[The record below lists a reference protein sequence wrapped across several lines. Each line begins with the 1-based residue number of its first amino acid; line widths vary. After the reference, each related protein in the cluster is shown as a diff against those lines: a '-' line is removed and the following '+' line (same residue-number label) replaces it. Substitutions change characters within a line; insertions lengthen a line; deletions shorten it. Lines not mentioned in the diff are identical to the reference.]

1 MRSGLQTCHMER
13 TVIHMTFP
21 TMTEVAAHLDAARTG
36 QGLSVEHIADLTG
49 LRPRQVTAKLNGERP
64 ITTGDL
70 QKLATA
76 LGTTPAQ
83 VYADLA

>member
-1 MRSGLQTCHMER
+1 MGCIRAIWGVLFYS
-13 TVIHMTFP
+13 MTFP
-21 TMTEVAAHLDAARTG
+21 EMNEVAAHLEASRTG
-36 QGLSVEHIADLTG
+36 QGLSHEHIAGLAG
-49 LRPRQVTAKLNGERP
+49 LRPGQVKAKLNGERP

-70 QKLATA
+70 QKLAAA